1 MYQNSTF
8 SILEIN
14 KLTLSKQFAPK
25 RRKIRLLNIYHWPRG
40 FWQHCEGFH
49 LMLKNFMVVTFNIQQ
64 FQSRDL
70 MFYPVRVAEY
80 NLPFRPLVAIWTVAT
95 FEGKVWAVKH
105 SVSRSWLLPPLS
117 YDLRSTPLPLPGMLL
132 GFELDTLWSNRHTL
146 QLTVHTVEN
155 CPLYLT
161 IQGQRLC
168 LYLTCFWV
176 LSWTP

>member
-14 KLTLSKQFAPK
+14 KLKLSKQFAPK

-49 LMLKNFMVVTFNIQQ
+49 LMLKMFMVETFNIWQ

-95 FEGKVWAVKH
+95 FKGKVWTVRH
-105 SVSRSWLLPPLS
+105 SVSTSWVLPPLP
-117 YDLRSTPLPLPGMLL
+117 YNLRSTPLPLPDMPS
-132 GFELDTLWSNRHTL
+132 GFELDTLRSYGHTL
-146 QLTVHTVEN
+146 QLTVHTLRV
-155 CPLYLT
+155 
-161 IQGQRLC
+161 
-168 LYLTCFWV
+168 WSS